1 MDYYNFSKEMQGGY
15 SKLDGTDWYYEAQFW
30 SEMPDLN
37 LGSQAVRD
45 EFDKIVDFW
54 LDLGVDGFRLDA
66 AKEYYSGSVV
76 MVSFHGKREKRG
88 CLYRGGGL
96 DGSEYLR
103 KIL

>member
-1 MDYYNFSKEMQGGY
+1 MQGGY

-66 AKEYYSGSVV
+66 AKEYYSGSVDKNV
-76 MVSFHGKREKRG
+76 EVLSWFHSMVKEKKGG